1 MRNAIQKSLKDYGL
15 KSIQWM
21 SQIILIISIQF
32 QLLLNQY
39 WMIDMDK
46 HTERILKAINKL
58 PSFVINE
65 GEIVYMRLSRDY
77 KFEKN
82 PKPRKFLKI
91 LVQLPDSEPY
101 KKEHQ
106 EN

>member
-1 MRNAIQKSLKDYGL
+1 MKNVIQKSQKDYGL
-15 KSIQWM
+15 KSILWM
-21 SQIILIISIQF
+21 SQIILIIFIQS
-32 QLLLNQY
+32 QLLLNLY

-65 GEIVYMRLSRDY
+65 GEIVYMRLSRDF

-101 KKEHQ
+101 KPEDQ
-106 EN
+106 E

>member
-1 MRNAIQKSLKDYGL
+1 MKNVTRKSQKDYGL
-15 KSIQWM
+15 KSILWT
-21 SQIILIISIQF
+21 SQITLIIFIQF

-65 GEIVYMRLSRDY
+65 GEIVYMRLSRDF

-101 KKEHQ
+101 KKEDQ

>member
-1 MRNAIQKSLKDYGL
+1 
-15 KSIQWM
+15 M
-21 SQIILIISIQF
+21 SQITGIFFIQF

-65 GEIVYMRLSRDY
+65 GEIVYMRLSRDF

-106 EN
+106 E

>member
-1 MRNAIQKSLKDYGL
+1 MKNVSRKSQKDYGL
-15 KSIQWM
+15 KSILWM
-21 SQIILIISIQF
+21 SQIILIIFIQS

-65 GEIVYMRLSRDY
+65 GEIVYMRLSRDF

-101 KKEHQ
+101 KKEDQ

>member
-1 MRNAIQKSLKDYGL
+1 MKNVTRKSQKDYGL
-15 KSIQWM
+15 KSILWT
-21 SQIILIISIQF
+21 SQITLIIFIQF

-91 LVQLPDSEPY
+91 LVQLRDSEPY
-101 KKEHQ
+101 KKEDQ

>member
-1 MRNAIQKSLKDYGL
+1 MRNAIQKSQKDYGL
-15 KSIQWM
+15 KSILWT
-21 SQIILIISIQF
+21 SQITLIIFIQF

-106 EN
+106 E

>member
-1 MRNAIQKSLKDYGL
+1 MKNVTRKSQKDYGL
-15 KSIQWM
+15 KSILWT
-21 SQIILIISIQF
+21 SQITLIIFIQF

-101 KKEHQ
+101 KKEDQ

>member
-1 MRNAIQKSLKDYGL
+1 MKNVTRKSQKDYGL
-15 KSIQWM
+15 KSILWT
-21 SQIILIISIQF
+21 SQITLIIFIQF

-101 KKEHQ
+101 KPEDQ
-106 EN
+106 E

>member
-1 MRNAIQKSLKDYGL
+1 
-15 KSIQWM
+15 M
-21 SQIILIISIQF
+21 SQITGTFFIQS
-32 QLLLNQY
+32 QLLSNQY

-46 HTERILKAINKL
+46 HTERILKAIEKL

-106 EN
+106 E

>member
-1 MRNAIQKSLKDYGL
+1 MKNVTRKSLKDYGL
-15 KSIQWM
+15 KSILWT
-21 SQIILIISIQF
+21 SQITLIIFIQF

-106 EN
+106 E

>member
-1 MRNAIQKSLKDYGL
+1 
-15 KSIQWM
+15 M
-21 SQIILIISIQF
+21 SQITGTFFIQS

-46 HTERILKAINKL
+46 HTERILKAIEKL

-77 KFEKN
+77 KIEKN

-106 EN
+106 E

>member
-1 MRNAIQKSLKDYGL
+1 MKNAIQKSLRDYGL
-15 KSIQWM
+15 KSILWM
-21 SQIILIISIQF
+21 SQITLIIFIQF

-39 WMIDMDK
+39 WIIDMDK

-65 GEIVYMRLSRDY
+65 GEIVYLRLSRDY

-106 EN
+106 E

>member
-1 MRNAIQKSLKDYGL
+1 MKNVTRKSQKDYGL
-15 KSIQWM
+15 KSILWT
-21 SQIILIISIQF
+21 SQITLIIFIQF

-101 KKEHQ
+101 KKEDQ
-106 EN
+106 E

>member
-1 MRNAIQKSLKDYGL
+1 MKNVTRKSQKDYGL
-15 KSIQWM
+15 KSILWT
-21 SQIILIISIQF
+21 SQITLIIFIQF

-101 KKEHQ
+101 KKQHQ
-106 EN
+106 E

>member
-1 MRNAIQKSLKDYGL
+1 MKNVTRKSLKDYGL
-15 KSIQWM
+15 KSILWT
-21 SQIILIISIQF
+21 SQITLIIFIQF

-46 HTERILKAINKL
+46 HTERILKAINKS

-106 EN
+106 E

>member
-1 MRNAIQKSLKDYGL
+1 MKNVILKSQKDYGL
-15 KSIQWM
+15 KSILWM
-21 SQIILIISIQF
+21 SQIILITFTQS

-101 KKEHQ
+101 KKEDQ

>member
-1 MRNAIQKSLKDYGL
+1 MRNVIQKNLKDYGS
-15 KSIQWM
+15 KSILWM
-21 SQIILIISIQF
+21 SQIILITFTQS

-46 HTERILKAINKL
+46 HTERILKAINKI

-77 KFEKN
+77 KWEKN

-91 LVQLPDSEPY
+91 LVGLPDSEPY
-101 KKEHQ
+101 KPEDKE
-106 EN
+106 

>member
-77 KFEKN
+77 QFEKN

-91 LVQLPDSEPY
+91 LVQLPDSEP
-101 KKEHQ
+101 
-106 EN
+106 

>member
-1 MRNAIQKSLKDYGL
+1 MKNVIPKSQKDYGL
-15 KSIQWM
+15 KSILWM
-21 SQIILIISIQF
+21 SQIILIIFIQS

-101 KKEHQ
+101 KPE
-106 EN
+106 E

>member
-1 MRNAIQKSLKDYGL
+1 MKNAIQKSPKDYGL
-15 KSIQWM
+15 KSILWT
-21 SQIILIISIQF
+21 SQITLIIFIQF

-106 EN
+106 E

>member
-1 MRNAIQKSLKDYGL
+1 
-15 KSIQWM
+15 
-21 SQIILIISIQF
+21 
-32 QLLLNQY
+32 
-39 WMIDMDK
+39 MDK
-46 HTERILKAINKL
+46 QTERILKAINKL

-77 KFEKN
+77 QWEKN

-101 KKEHQ
+101 KPEHQ

>member
-1 MRNAIQKSLKDYGL
+1 MDLETTKGNLKIESRKFITFL
-15 KSIQWM
+15 
-21 SQIILIISIQF
+21 
-32 QLLLNQY
+32 
-39 WMIDMDK
+39 MDK

-101 KKEHQ
+101 KTEHQ
-106 EN
+106 E

>member
-1 MRNAIQKSLKDYGL
+1 MKNVTRKSQKDYGL
-15 KSIQWM
+15 KSILWT
-21 SQIILIISIQF
+21 SQITLIIFIQF

-106 EN
+106 E

>member
-65 GEIVYMRLSRDY
+65 GEIVYLRLSRDY
-77 KFEKN
+77 QF
-82 PKPRKFLKI
+82 
-91 LVQLPDSEPY
+91 
-101 KKEHQ
+101 
-106 EN
+106 

>member
-1 MRNAIQKSLKDYGL
+1 MKNAIRKSQKDYGL
-15 KSIQWM
+15 KSILWM
-21 SQIILIISIQF
+21 SQIILIIFIQS

-39 WMIDMDK
+39 WKIDMDK
-46 HTERILKAINKL
+46 HTERILKAIEKI

-65 GEIVYMRLSRDY
+65 GDIVYMRLSRDY
-77 KFEKN
+77 QFEKD

-101 KKEHQ
+101 KKEDQ
-106 EN
+106 E

>member
-1 MRNAIQKSLKDYGL
+1 MKNVTRKSQKDYGL
-15 KSIQWM
+15 KSILWT
-21 SQIILIISIQF
+21 SQITLIIFIQF

-65 GEIVYMRLSRDY
+65 GEIVYLRLSRDY
-77 KFEKN
+77 KFEKD
-82 PKPRKFLKI
+82 PKPRKFLKT

-101 KKEHQ
+101 KKED
-106 EN
+106 

>member
-1 MRNAIQKSLKDYGL
+1 MKNVTRKSQKDYGL
-15 KSIQWM
+15 KSILWT
-21 SQIILIISIQF
+21 SQITLIIFIQF

-91 LVQLPDSEPY
+91 LCKLPDSEPY

-106 EN
+106 E

>member
-1 MRNAIQKSLKDYGL
+1 MKNVTRKSLKDYGL
-15 KSIQWM
+15 KSILWT
-21 SQIILIISIQF
+21 SQITLIIFIQF

-101 KKEHQ
+101 KKQHQ
-106 EN
+106 E

>member
-1 MRNAIQKSLKDYGL
+1 MKNVSLKNQKDYGL
-15 KSIQWM
+15 KFILWM
-21 SQIILIISIQF
+21 SLIIGTFFIQSH
-32 QLLLNQY
+32 LLLNQY
-39 WMIDMDK
+39 WMIEMDK

-65 GEIVYMRLSRDY
+65 GEIVYMRLSRDF

-101 KKEHQ
+101 KKEDQ

>member
-1 MRNAIQKSLKDYGL
+1 
-15 KSIQWM
+15 M
-21 SQIILIISIQF
+21 SQITGTFFIQS

-46 HTERILKAINKL
+46 HTERILKAIEKL

-101 KKEHQ
+101 KKAHQ
-106 EN
+106 E